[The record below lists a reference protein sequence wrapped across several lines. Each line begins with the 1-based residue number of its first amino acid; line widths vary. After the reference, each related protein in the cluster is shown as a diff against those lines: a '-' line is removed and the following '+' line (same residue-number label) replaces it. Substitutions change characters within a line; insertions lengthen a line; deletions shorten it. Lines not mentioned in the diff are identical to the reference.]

1 MICCVDTDCDNQIV
15 RIACAGGLC
24 ILITMVY
31 MYCYS
36 TMHSNTKFFEKNF
49 SQRCVLQAS
58 TDSQNPDA
66 LLSETLLIV
75 WSVDS
80 RQAESPT
87 VFITL
92 GVNM

>member
-1 MICCVDTDCDNQIV
+1 MYLVY
-15 RIACAGGLC
+15 
-24 ILITMVY
+24 MVY
-31 MYCYS
+31 MYS

-80 RQAESPT
+80 TQAESPT